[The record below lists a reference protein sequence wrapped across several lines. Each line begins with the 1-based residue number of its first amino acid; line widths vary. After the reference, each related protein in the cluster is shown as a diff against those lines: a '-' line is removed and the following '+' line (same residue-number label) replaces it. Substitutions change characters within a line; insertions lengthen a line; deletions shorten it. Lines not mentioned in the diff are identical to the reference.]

1 MDNPID
7 EIIAIDKAARKTV
20 AEAEQKAKEILASA
34 QEEKLRLK
42 EESAARLSAETKE
55 QRFSAQKLTDVEIE
69 RIEEEAEE
77 KCRLLNE
84 RMTSERSARKA
95 EIVSR
100 IIGLAER
107 N

>member
-20 AEAEQKAKEILASA
+20 AEAQQKAKEILASA
-34 QEEKLRLK
+34 QEEKLKLK
-42 EESAARLSAETKE
+42 EESATRLSAETKE

-84 RMTSERSARKA
+84 RMTSERSARKS

>member
-20 AEAEQKAKEILASA
+20 EEAQQKAKEIVASA
-34 QEEKLRLK
+34 QEEKLKLK

-84 RMTSERSARKA
+84 RVTAERGAGRA
-95 EIVSR
+95 EVGSG
-100 IIGLAER
+100 IIGVGGR

>member
-20 AEAEQKAKEILASA
+20 EEAQQKAKEILASA
-34 QEEKLRLK
+34 QEEKLKLK

-55 QRFSAQKLTDVEIE
+55 QRFLTQKLTDVEIE

>member
-20 AEAEQKAKEILASA
+20 EEAQQKAKEILASA
-34 QEEKLRLK
+34 QEEKLKLK

-55 QRFSAQKLTDVEIE
+55 QRFLTQKITDVEIE

>member
-20 AEAEQKAKEILASA
+20 EEAQQKAKEILASA
-34 QEEKLRLK
+34 QEEKLKLK

-55 QRFSAQKLTDVEIE
+55 QSFSAQKLTDVEIE

-84 RMTSERSARKA
+84 RMTSERGARKA

>member
-20 AEAEQKAKEILASA
+20 EEAQQKAKEILASA
-34 QEEKLRLK
+34 QEEKLKLK

-55 QRFSAQKLTDVEIE
+55 QRFLTQKLTDVEIE

-84 RMTSERSARKA
+84 RMTSERGARKA

>member
-20 AEAEQKAKEILASA
+20 AEAQQKAKEILASA
-34 QEEKLRLK
+34 QEEKLKLK

-55 QRFSAQKLTDVEIE
+55 QRFLTQKLTDVEIE